1 MAGASSQDP
10 KGRPV
15 AEATSSPGGHTAQS
29 GPPTHLGTAGTGG
42 TTLELPGDR
51 EVVVRRVLA
60 APRRLVWQAWTSP
73 EHLPHRMLGPPGWT
87 MPVCEMDLRPGGSWR
102 IVWRHPDA
110 PELVMM
116 GTYREVVP
124 PERVVNT
131 ESWGPEW
138 PETVNTVT
146 FAEESP
152 GRTTVRLHILYP
164 TPEARDAALQTGMTE
179 GMEATFRR
187 LDDYLPR
194 LTTA

>member
-1 MAGASSQDP
+1 VKSA
-10 KGRPV
+10 
-15 AEATSSPGGHTAQS
+15 
-29 GPPTHLGTAGTGG
+29 PPTHLNTAGTGV

-51 EVVVRRVLA
+51 EVVVRRELA
-60 APRRLVWQAWTSP
+60 GPRRLVWEAWTSP
-73 EHLPHRMLGPPGWT
+73 EHLPHWMLGPPGWT

-102 IVWRHPDA
+102 IVWRHPHEQ
-110 PELVMM
+110 ELVMT

-152 GRTTVRLHILYP
+152 GRTTVTLHILYP
-164 TPEARDAALQTGMTE
+164 TPEARDAALKTGMTE

>member
-1 MAGASSQDP
+1 MAGGSSREP
-10 KGRPV
+10 EGRPV
-15 AEATSSPGGHTAQS
+15 AETTAS
-29 GPPTHLGTAGTGG
+29 HGEVSAKSAPPTHGTTGGTGG
-42 TTLELPGDR
+42 TTLELPSDR

-60 APRRLVWQAWTSP
+60 GPRRLVWEAWTSP
-73 EHLPHRMLGPPGWT
+73 QHLPHWMLGPPGWT

-102 IVWRHPDA
+102 MVWRHPDEQ
-110 PELVMM
+110 ELVMT

-152 GRTTVRLHILYP
+152 GRTAVTLHILYP
-164 TPEARDAALQTGMTE
+164 TSEARDAALETGMTE

-187 LDDYLPR
+187 LDGYLPR
-194 LTTA
+194 LTMA